1 MICFYIDSLCRI
13 YSPNIIYCVTF
24 IVKITL
30 LLLEKYNYNN
40 HYITCIEDHYYTVII
55 TTKFRI
61 TIFYHLPSEDDYSKF
76 TTFYSLPCSE
86 HHLLVVTVT
95 REITTT
101 QLWSPHQYEYKKG
114 KINIHY
120 YVVVNITNIHFHYQV
135 VTILDSNVHFNSID
149 VHLSVFKAVTL

>member
-1 MICFYIDSLCRI
+1 M
-13 YSPNIIYCVTF
+13 TF

-30 LLLEKYNYNN
+30 LLLQKYNYNN

-55 TTKFRI
+55 TTKLRI
-61 TIFYHLPSEDDYSKF
+61 TTFYHLPSDDEVVIIVN
-76 TTFYSLPCSE
+76 SLLSIHYLCSE

-114 KINIHY
+114 KIKCIGLHY

-135 VTILDSNVHFNSID
+135 VTILGSNVHFNSSD
-149 VHLSVFKAVTL
+149 VHLSVFKAVTV